1 MVVAIGH
8 FDGVHRGHRRLVDE
22 ARRRAAGAGVATGVI
37 TFDRHPAALLSP
49 ANEPPALTG
58 LEEKASLLS
67 DCGVDVV
74 VALPLS
80 GPLLRTGP
88 AAFVDA
94 VLGDTLQVHSV
105 VVGSNFR
112 FGHRASGDPALLKK
126 LAGPHGIDV
135 LAMDLLDRGGGPVS
149 STRIRAE
156 ISAGRVRS
164 AADLLGRCH
173 RVDAAIA
180 VHERDV
186 VAARLSAAV
195 VWPAP
200 GTYVVSIDDLTR
212 LNRPKQ
218 ITLATIGATGSV
230 SIAAGRGLDRP
241 PVDGSVR
248 LSFLDTAQ

>member
-8 FDGVHRGHRRLVDE
+8 FDGVHRGHRQLVGE
-22 ARRRAAGAGVATGVI
+22 ARRRAEEAGVATGVI

-49 ANEPPALTG
+49 ANQPPALTG

-80 GPLLRTGP
+80 GPLLRTAP

-94 VLGDTLQVHSV
+94 VLGDTLHVRSV

-112 FGHRASGDPALLKK
+112 FGHRAAGDPALMRQ
-126 LAGPHGIDV
+126 LAGPRGIDV

-180 VHERDV
+180 VHGHDV
-186 VAARLSAAV
+186 VVAQLSAAV

-200 GTYVVSIDDLTR
+200 GTYLVSIDDLTR
-212 LNRPKQ
+212 VNRPTQ
-218 ITLATIGATGSV
+218 TSHATIHATGSV

-241 PVDGSVR
+241 PVDGCVR
-248 LSFLDTAQ
+248 LGFLDVPS